1 MHVHVNA
8 TIHTKHQ
15 NHLEYVEFDAIQVVD
30 ATRAIIHSLTHSF
43 NAYVWQRSK
52 FPELHSHFIC
62 NLSGWHKIAQHN
74 SMILEFKPKSVAF
87 PMNASMFISSTS

>member
-30 ATRAIIHSLTHSF
+30 ATRAIIHSLTHLMRMCGS
-43 NAYVWQRSK
+43 A
-52 FPELHSHFIC
+52 
-62 NLSGWHKIAQHN
+62 
-74 SMILEFKPKSVAF
+74 
-87 PMNASMFISSTS
+87 